1 MDAFSFADG
10 HDGSLFR
17 PSRMNY
23 PGSRSGP
30 KTRYDLP
37 QRHRAYGNGDQ
48 VDAILFDGT
57 SLQPQAWKPHVNLE
71 RPLSGAGSTSLF
83 PARTTP
89 RDAAVLSDCARC
101 VLQPLT
107 DKTSGRDLVGLE
119 DCDRAR
125 YHPLSERNLPELP
138 LIDEKNDVHGCVV
151 LGGKEVGKTTLIMS
165 LLAVT
170 NGKYPSKKDAEIEE
184 RKQNMPAFGQSYEFP
199 ERDVRL
205 GSGDVRSMRL
215 ILTDTPPCGTN
226 SREEQ
231 PLCAT
236 VSPNST
242 QHFSAIPSWMRVTM
256 RGGNLPHYAALF
268 VIDALA
274 LPLWEDSARCR
285 DLARLLAVLK
295 RNQYTVVIAVT
306 KLFKAR
312 KIALHEAAHG
322 ADHKGS
328 VGKDPHSSYETFV
341 SRYLEKVSACIQAKA
356 YENDW
361 SFSKGPD
368 CPSFPLLNST
378 IFDAPTW
385 IGPGDYKSW
394 QAKRGTP
401 ALPNFRY
408 MESQLQRII
417 TALSIRS
424 HPDL

>member
-1 MDAFSFADG
+1 M
-10 HDGSLFR
+10 
-17 PSRMNY
+17 
-23 PGSRSGP
+23 
-30 KTRYDLP
+30 
-37 QRHRAYGNGDQ
+37 
-48 VDAILFDGT
+48 
-57 SLQPQAWKPHVNLE
+57 
-71 RPLSGAGSTSLF
+71 
-83 PARTTP
+83 
-89 RDAAVLSDCARC
+89 
-101 VLQPLT
+101 
-107 DKTSGRDLVGLE
+107 GREAMALNE
-119 DCDRAR
+119 YDRAR
-125 YHPLSERNLPELP
+125 YHPLSDRNLPELP

-151 LGGKEVGKTTLIMS
+151 LGGKEVGKTALIMS

-170 NGKYPSKKDAEIEE
+170 NGKYPSKKDADIEE
-184 RKQNMPAFGQSYEFP
+184 RKQSMPAFGQCYEFP

-205 GSGDVRSMRL
+205 GSGAARSMRI
-215 ILTDTPPCGTN
+215 ILTDTPACGTN

-242 QHFSAIPSWMRVTM
+242 QHFNAIPSWMRVTM
-256 RGGNLPHYAALF
+256 RGGNFPHYATLF

-274 LPLWEDSARCR
+274 VPLWEDSARCR

-312 KIALHEAAHG
+312 ALATQEINHG
-322 ADHKGS
+322 ADHKGH

-341 SRYLEKVSACIQAKA
+341 SRYLEKVTASIQAKA
-356 YENDW
+356 FENDW
-361 SFSKGPD
+361 SFSQGPD
-368 CPSFPLLNST
+368 CPSFPLMNST

-385 IGPGDYKSW
+385 PSALDYKSW
-394 QAKRGTP
+394 QAKKGTP

-408 MESQLQRII
+408 MTHQLQRIL